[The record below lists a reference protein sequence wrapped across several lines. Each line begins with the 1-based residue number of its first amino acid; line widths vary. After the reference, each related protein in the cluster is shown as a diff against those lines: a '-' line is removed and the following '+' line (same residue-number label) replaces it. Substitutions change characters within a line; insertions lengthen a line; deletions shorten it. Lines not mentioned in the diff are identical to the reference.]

1 MGNRKYPLLPVEVI
15 EEAVIGEPEAIEKVL
30 RHYTG
35 YITYLSTHQGYV
47 SRDIQDRL
55 EAKLI
60 KAVLRFQLDR

>member
-1 MGNRKYPLLPVEVI
+1 MGNRKYLLLPVEVI
-15 EEAVIGEPEAIEKVL
+15 EKAVAGEPEAVERVL
-30 RHYTG
+30 RNYAG

-60 KAVLRFQLDR
+60 KAVLQFQLDR

>member
-1 MGNRKYPLLPVEVI
+1 MGNRRYPLLPLEVI
-15 EEAVIGEPEAIEKVL
+15 EKAVIGESEAVEKVL
-30 RHYTG
+30 QNYAS

-60 KAVLRFQLDR
+60 KVILQFQLDR

>member
-15 EEAVIGEPEAIEKVL
+15 EEAVAGEPETIEWVL

-35 YITYLSTHQGYV
+35 YISYLSTHQGYV

-60 KAVLRFQLDR
+60 KAILQFQLDR

>member
-15 EEAVIGEPEAIEKVL
+15 EKAVVGELEAVEQVL
-30 RHYTG
+30 CHYTG

-47 SRDIQDRL
+47 SRYIQDRL

-60 KAVLRFQLDR
+60 KVIL